1 MTDKSEPIIDG
12 NVVTYDNTNVVTYDP
27 TIYIIPKLR
36 ELSKQGVG
44 IGEKCKQGLGLFNF
58 TPENCMG
65 DWDPDKDLC
74 GNMIRR
80 KDYSSIDD
88 NKSIDLQNKEPNS
101 FISGVNFAVKNPDL
115 TIAKTSNEYKQNW
128 KTLVKTLTEIVVD
141 SSVVKNEESCFKNK
155 NKIFIATH
163 QGVLLKK
170 FFSLNNENGK
180 IKFANCSCVRITK
193 DNSGAK
199 IDIELIHPQP
209 TDTPPMCS
217 SGGGGVLSAAAR
229 TVASAIGISKSSPKC
244 TLPDK
249 KPPKKQ
255 LYLYGTCTNRNNL
268 KTNLKQGSYPT
279 NDDDDKTVSEFLDS
293 NDIYFIRHGDA
304 IHNAVKKFKKK
315 SPKFSLSTVFNNVN
329 SPLTPLGRGQ
339 AEKLF
344 NDVFRHEIKT
354 ISISISGENMSE
366 GVNNII
372 LVSSPL
378 DRAIETLMLS
388 TTPEDMYRGAKKKFK
403 SIFDARVK
411 LLEKLV
417 SKLGKNWM
425 MDGTEDSLFPK
436 DKPSNT
442 GGKHN
447 KTKRHAKRYKK
458 RSISKKR
465 QMKRKTAHSTRKL
478 KKHRRVKQ
486 ITRKR

>member
-1 MTDKSEPIIDG
+1 MTDKSEPNTIDIHDIHDICN
-12 NVVTYDNTNVVTYDP
+12 NVVSVRYNP

-36 ELSKQGVG
+36 ELSEQAFGVKS
-44 IGEKCKQGLGLFNF
+44 EKCKQGLGFLDF

-65 DWDPDKDLC
+65 DWMKTDKDPC

-80 KDYSSIDD
+80 QNYSSG
-88 NKSIDLQNKEPNS
+88 KEFKEPNH
-101 FISGVNFAVKNPDL
+101 FISDVSDVNFVVKHSDLMIANTPD
-115 TIAKTSNEYKQNW
+115 KYKQNW
-128 KTLVKTLTEIVVD
+128 TTLVKTLDTIPNTSVD
-141 SSVVKNEESCFKNK
+141 TNEESCSTKK

-180 IKFANCSCVRITK
+180 IKFANCSCIRITK
-193 DNSGAK
+193 DKPGAE
-199 IDIELIHPQP
+199 IDIELIHPSHKY
-209 TDTPPMCS
+209 S
-217 SGGGGVLSAAAR
+217 SGGGSGVLGLFKRSP
-229 TVASAIGISKSSPKC
+229 KPKC
-244 TLPDK
+244 TPPDK
-249 KPPKKQ
+249 LPKKFPKKYR
-255 LYLYGTCTNRNNL
+255 YLNACGGKGELKDNL
-268 KTNLKQGSYPT
+268 KEGSYPT
-279 NDDDDKTVSEFLDS
+279 NKDTDKTVSEFLDS

-304 IHNAVKKFKKK
+304 IHNAVKKFKETN
-315 SPKFSLSTVFNNVN
+315 PTFSLSTVFNNVN
-329 SPLTPLGRGQ
+329 SPLTPEGRLQSNG
-339 AEKLF
+339 
-344 NDVFRHEIKT
+344 VFEHVFKHEIKT
-354 ISISISGENMSE
+354 ISISGENMMSE
-366 GVNNII
+366 GVNKVI

-388 TTPEDMYRGAKKKFK
+388 TTPPKMYRGAKENFK
-403 SIFDARVK
+403 SIFDAREG
-411 LLEKLV
+411 LLTK
-417 SKLGKNWM
+417 SKPNIDIK
-425 MDGTEDSLFPK
+425 TLFPK
-436 DKPSNT
+436 YKPST

>member
-1 MTDKSEPIIDG
+1 MTDKSEPIIIDG
-12 NVVTYDNTNVVTYDP
+12 NVVTYDP

-44 IGEKCKQGLGLFNF
+44 IGEKCKQGLGFLNF

-65 DWDPDKDLC
+65 DWMKTNKDPS
-74 GNMIRR
+74 GEMIRR
-80 KDYSSIDD
+80 QNYSSGEEF
-88 NKSIDLQNKEPNS
+88 KGPNR
-101 FISGVNFAVKNPDL
+101 FISDVNFVVKNPDL
-115 TIAKTSNEYKQNW
+115 TIAKTSDKYKQNW
-128 KTLVKTLTEIVVD
+128 KTLVKTLKEIVPKN
-141 SSVVKNEESCFKNK
+141 SVNTNEESCSTKKK

-180 IKFANCSCVRITK
+180 IKFANCSCIRITK
-193 DNSGAK
+193 DNSNAD
-199 IDIELIHPQP
+199 IDIELIHPSESQDDCP
-209 TDTPPMCS
+209 TSANKSGTYSDGTYSDDTHD
-217 SGGGGVLSAAAR
+217 LS
-229 TVASAIGISKSSPKC
+229 TWNKGNSKSKVC
-244 TLPDK
+244 TPLK
-249 KPPKKQ
+249 KLPKKNR
-255 LYLYGTCTNRNNL
+255 YLHATCYGPHNL
-268 KTNLKQGSYPT
+268 KANLKPGSCP
-279 NDDDDKTVSEFLDS
+279 TVSDFLVSNVDFLDS

-304 IHNAVKKFKKK
+304 IHNAVKTYNSENSKNK
-315 SPKFSLSTVFNNVN
+315 SSTFSLSTVFNNVN
-329 SPLTPLGRGQ
+329 SPLTPEGRLQSKGV
-339 AEKLF
+339 F
-344 NDVFRHEIKT
+344 DHVFRHEIKT
-354 ISISISGENMSE
+354 ISISGENMSE
-366 GVNNII
+366 GVNKVI

-388 TTPEDMYRGAKKKFK
+388 TTPPKMYSGAKGNFE
-403 SIFDARVK
+403 SIFNARAK
-411 LLEKLV
+411 LLE
-417 SKLGKNWM
+417 SKTTLLSSNNSIK
-425 MDGTEDSLFPK
+425 LFPGYQ
-436 DKPSNT
+436 PST

>member
-1 MTDKSEPIIDG
+1 MTDKSEPIIND
-12 NVVTYDNTNVVTYDP
+12 NVVTYGKTNVVTYGK

-36 ELSKQGVG
+36 ELSEQGFGVKS
-44 IGEKCKQGLGLFNF
+44 EKCKQGFGRLNL

-65 DWDPDKDLC
+65 DWNTVKDPS
-74 GNMIRR
+74 GEMIHREN
-80 KDYSSIDD
+80 YSSG
-88 NKSIDLQNKEPNS
+88 KLKMPNR
-101 FISGVNFAVKNPDL
+101 FIRDVNFAVIDSSLNIANTPD
-115 TIAKTSNEYKQNW
+115 KYKQNW
-128 KTLVKTLTEIVVD
+128 TTLVKTLDTIPNTSVD
-141 SSVVKNEESCFKNK
+141 TNEGSCFKNK

-170 FFSLNNENGK
+170 FFSLIKDDDK
-180 IKFANCSCVRITK
+180 IKFENCSCIRITK
-193 DNSGAK
+193 NNSNAD
-199 IDIELIHPQP
+199 IDIELIHPSRTCP
-209 TDTPPMCS
+209 
-217 SGGGGVLSAAAR
+217 SGGSR
-229 TVASAIGISKSSPKC
+229 
-244 TLPDK
+244 PDNSES
-249 KPPKKQ
+249 PPKVCTSPENLHRKKNYH
-255 LYLYGTCTNRNNL
+255 YLYGTCEKPYKL

-388 TTPEDMYRGAKKKFK
+388 TTPPKMYSGAKEKFK
-403 SIFDARVK
+403 SIFDARK
-411 LLEKLV
+411 GLLKKFV
-417 SKLGKNWM
+417 NKLGKDWM
-425 MDGTEDSLFPK
+425 MNETESGSIFFHT
-436 DKPSNT
+436 NT

-478 KKHRRVKQ
+478 KKYRRVKQ